1 MQKFALSLWIVL
13 ICLPV
18 LSAETPSFPESDRIR
33 LAEAFRI
40 ADELGDQLWENWSR
54 APFAV
59 LLVTQDYEF
68 LIRHPKPSADFVK
81 MGHDSLLSSDV
92 YFRKRDFNPEFQATF
107 PIEGIATVVIGQAEK
122 TQAGKST
129 RWVLTVLHEHFH
141 QLQMSRPDYFQDVD
155 RLGLSRGDTTGMW
168 MLNFAFPYDTE
179 KHRQNFNAMC
189 RSLAKTLV
197 AMKSDLLKDSMEYD
211 QLRSKFQKALSMDDG
226 TYFSFQIW
234 QEGIARYTEYKLAA
248 MAAGKYQP
256 SIAFQKLEDYAS
268 FQSEADEIFQKE
280 ILRKLETLDL
290 KTEQRVAFY
299 PLGAA
304 EGLLL
309 DRIYSGWRTRYLAER
324 FSLDSLL
331 FPPLMNAGH

>member
-1 MQKFALSLWIVL
+1 MHKKLWPIIPILFLISSLSDSA
-13 ICLPV
+13 PS
-18 LSAETPSFPESDRIR
+18 LSETDRVR

-40 ADELGDQLWENWSR
+40 ADELGDQLWKDWSQ

-81 MGHDSLLSSDV
+81 IGHDSMLSSDI
-92 YFRKRDFNPEFQATF
+92 YFRKRIFNPEFQATF
-107 PIEGIATVVIGQAEK
+107 PIEGTATIVIGQAEK

-141 QLQMSRPDYFQDVD
+141 QLQMSGPEYYQEVE

-168 MLNFAFPYDTE
+168 MLNFAFPYEIE

-189 RSLAKTLV
+189 RSLGKALESKE
-197 AMKSDLLKDSMEYD
+197 ADLLKAVAEYL
-211 QLRSKFQKALSMDDG
+211 QLRKKFQDDL
-226 TYFSFQIW
+226 TADDRKYFSFQVW
-234 QEGIARYTEYKLAA
+234 QEGISRYSEYRIAV
-248 MAAGKYQP
+248 MAAGKYRP
-256 SIAFQKLEDYAS
+256 SPAFEKLEDYTS
-268 FQSEADEIFQKE
+268 VQTEADEILQKE
-280 ILRKLETLDL
+280 IVANLRSLDL

-299 PLGAA
+299 PVGAA

-309 DRIYSGWRTRYLAER
+309 DRINPDWRARYFQEE

-331 FPPLMNAGH
+331 YPS